1 MRSDDHHASSPRREG
16 RHGPDGHR
24 RPRFFGN
31 GELRLVMLDILCGG
45 ASHGYELIKAIET
58 LTAGHYAPSPGV
70 VYPTLDA
77 LEAQG
82 FIAQHEEDTGR
93 KKIAITDAGRAWL
106 EENRET
112 LTHIHARMRAR
123 AIGHQLRKDPQMK
136 RALDNMKAVLDLKV
150 NQAQIS
156 PETLKQIIG
165 IIDQAALDISQ
176 LD

>member
-1 MRSDDHHASSPRREG
+1 MRSDDRHPSSPRREG

-31 GELRLVMLDILCGG
+31 GELRLVMLDILCAGE
-45 ASHGYELIKAIET
+45 SHGYELIKAIET

-77 LEAQG
+77 LAAQG
-82 FIAQHEEDTGR
+82 FVVLHDEENGR

-106 EENRET
+106 GENREA
-112 LTHIHARMRAR
+112 LDHIQARMRAR
-123 AIGHQLRKDPQMK
+123 AIGHKLRKDPQMK

-150 NQAQIS
+150 NQAEIS

-165 IIDQAALDISQ
+165 IIDRAALEISQ